1 MAQLHRTRGGI
12 ASRFVYSCAMF
23 LAHLR
28 RLAVVLPVVLVAP
41 FMVIAWCLRKLGV
54 NRLGLAMAARG
65 QQIWARMTLAVLG
78 IRLDTLGKPPV
89 GAFVVTANHLSYIDV
104 LVLGALF
111 PGRFI
116 AKSEIATWPLMGT
129 IVRMSGTLFV
139 RRGDRTDVPR
149 MVGRMKATLEA
160 GVGITFFPEGWASRG
175 LSVKRFHPG
184 LLQSAVSGNF
194 PCLPVALSYST
205 PYSKLAPAW
214 TVGWWGAVDL
224 GPHILRMLSQGP
236 IVARVR
242 WAAEPLFGKD
252 RKQLAEDLHASVSKH
267 FEPLGQEP
275 LPTPLPGD
283 PLATDE
289 LED

>member
-1 MAQLHRTRGGI
+1 MEQLHRTWRGI
-12 ASRFVYSCAMF
+12 TSRFVYSCGMF
-23 LAHLR
+23 VAHLR
-28 RLAVVLPVVLVAP
+28 RFAVGFPVLLIAP
-41 FMVIAWCLRKLGV
+41 LMFVAWCLRKLGSD
-54 NRLGLAMAARG
+54 RIGLAMAARG
-65 QQIWARMTLAVLG
+65 QQLWARMSLFILG
-78 IRLDTLGKPPV
+78 IRLDIACKPPE

-116 AKSEIATWPLMGT
+116 AKSEIASWPLVGT
-129 IVRMSGTLFV
+129 IVRISGTLFV

-149 MVGRMKATLEA
+149 MVARMKATLEA

-184 LLQSAVSGNF
+184 LLQSAVAGGF

-205 PYSKLAPAW
+205 PRSKLAPAW
-214 TVGWWGAVDL
+214 TVGWWGAVAL
-224 GPHILRMLSQGP
+224 GPHMLRMLAQGP

-242 WAAEPLFGKD
+242 WAPEPLVGLD
-252 RKQLAEDLHASVSKH
+252 RKQLAVDLRALVLEH

-275 LPTPLPGD
+275 LPEPLPGD

>member
-1 MAQLHRTRGGI
+1 
-12 ASRFVYSCAMF
+12 MF

-28 RLAVVLPVVLVAP
+28 RSAVVIPLLLIAP
-41 FMVIAWCLRKLGV
+41 FMVVAWCLRKLGSD
-54 NRLGLAMAARG
+54 RIGLSMAARG
-65 QQIWARMTLAVLG
+65 QQLWARMTCAVLG
-78 IRLDTLGKPPV
+78 IHLDTLGKPPV

-116 AKSEIATWPLMGT
+116 AKSEIATWPLAGT

-149 MVGRMKATLEA
+149 MVARMKATLES
-160 GVGITFFPEGWASRG
+160 GVGITYFPEGYASRG
-175 LSVKRFHPG
+175 LTVKRFHAG
-184 LLQSAVSGNF
+184 LLQSAVAGGF

-205 PYSKLAPAW
+205 PRSELSPAW
-214 TVGWWGAVDL
+214 TVGWWGSVSL
-224 GPHILRMLSQGP
+224 GPHMLRMLAQGP

-242 WAAEPLFGKD
+242 WAAQPLVGD
-252 RKQLAEDLHASVSKH
+252 ERKQLAADLHAQVLEH
-267 FEPLGQEP
+267 FEPLGQES
-275 LPTPLPGD
+275 LPEPLPGD